1 MSSPAAGQAAASP
14 GRNTGRN
21 TGKDTGEGRP
31 TRVRWKM
38 FLLLLGVVALN
49 YIDRGSVSV
58 ALPLITE
65 DLGLSK
71 ETTGFVLSAFFWTY
85 ALMQIPGGWLIDRF
99 GPRVM
104 ASGACVGWGV
114 AQALTA
120 ASTGAG
126 SLLGYRLLLGAVE
139 APVMPAGGKLNA
151 QWLPA
156 KERGRGAVLLDGGA
170 PLGAALGGIIIST
183 LIAWTGSWRI
193 SFVIAGVATVVVGL
207 LAHWYVRNTPREH
220 PGVNEAEAAYIERAH
235 AEEDAEAPGTD
246 ERTGLRPYLKHRS
259 FWAMCLG
266 WMGFNGVFYG
276 LLTWGPLYLSESKG
290 FDIKTIGWSTLAI
303 FGAGFVGELI
313 GGWLADHWRSRGA
326 GANKVMRTLMG
337 IAGAAVVAGLLGV
350 VLVPDALTAVL
361 LLSGVLFFLR
371 WAGLF
376 WSLPSILGGRA
387 NAGVVGGA
395 MNLAGNIAGIVT
407 PIVVGFIVGGT
418 GSYTW
423 ALLYFVGAGIL
434 FTAASLVLDYS
445 RRLAVR

>member
-1 MSSPAAGQAAASP
+1 MSSTPAVGKTASRRLTP
-14 GRNTGRN
+14 
-21 TGKDTGEGRP
+21 DTGERP

-38 FLLLLGVVALN
+38 FVLLLGVVALN

-85 ALMQIPGGWLIDRF
+85 ALMQIPSGWLADRF
-99 GPRVM
+99 GARRMV
-104 ASGACVGWGV
+104 SGACVGWGV
-114 AQALTA
+114 AQSVTA
-120 ASTGAG
+120 AATGAG

-170 PLGAALGGIIIST
+170 PLGAALGGIIISA

-193 SFVIAGVATVVVGL
+193 SFVVAGL
-207 LAHWYVRNTPREH
+207 LTVAIGLWAGWYIRNTPREH
-220 PGVNEAEAAYIERAH
+220 PGVNDAEASYIEAAH
-235 AEEDAEAPGTD
+235 AEEDAAGPVN
-246 ERTGLRPYLKHRS
+246 ERSGLRPYLKYRS

-276 LLTWGPLYLSESKG
+276 LLTWGPLYLSETKG
-290 FDIKTIGWSTLAI
+290 FDIKTIGWSTLVI
-303 FGAGFVGELI
+303 FGAGFVGELL
-313 GGWLADHWRSRGA
+313 GGWLSDRWKAAGA
-326 GANKVMRTLMG
+326 GANKVMRTMMG
-337 IAGAAVVAGLLGV
+337 VAGAAVVSGLLGV
-350 VLVPDALTAVL
+350 VLVPDAVTAVV
-361 LLSGVLFFLR
+361 LLSVVMFFLR

-376 WSLPSILGGRA
+376 WALPSILGGRA

-395 MNLAGNIAGIVT
+395 MNLSGNIAGIVT
-407 PIVVGFIVGGT
+407 PIAVGYIVGGT

-423 ALLYFVGAGIL
+423 ALLYFVGAGVL
-434 FTAASLVLDYS
+434 FTVSSLVLDYS
-445 RRLAVR
+445 KRLAVR